1 MWHSGQMGEEKLAE
15 LEAMMAQGAALRC
28 LVIFIG
34 DGGGGGGGGD
44 EVFSFK
50 RHHEQVY
57 GKAFWGRTR
66 WRGAWLWRR

>member
-1 MWHSGQMGEEKLAE
+1 MGEEKLAE

-28 LVIFIG
+28 LAIFIG
-34 DGGGGGGGGD
+34 DGGGSGGGGD